1 MADAGMD
8 VINPSGHRLNGGQVG
23 RHQPFRHRTPVTQIR
38 CEPKAWMAG
47 QPGRHAPGVEQRT
60 TAMRLERHRNG
71 TGIDLIQ
78 NAVKKAML
86 LDLIPAVAAGDQ
98 RDLERGQRHSPL
110 QAALNLIKMLCWR
123 AIEIGGVIP
132 PSNNFKDQMLVCI
145 GDATSDRFWIKGFE
159 TGVVEID
166 FKAVKPIA
174 CSRYTSLV
182 QGRRPAPQCF
192 EQQQP

>member
-1 MADAGMD
+1 MTDAGMD
-8 VINPSGHRLNGGQVG
+8 VINPSCHRLNGGQFG
-23 RHQPFRHRTPVTQIR
+23 RHQPFRYRTPVTQIR
-38 CEPKAWMAG
+38 CEPKPWMAG

-86 LDLIPAVAAGDQ
+86 LDLIPAVAASDQ
-98 RDLERGQRHSPL
+98 SDLERSQRHGPR
-110 QAALNLIKMLCWR
+110 QAAPNLIEMLRWR

-132 PSNNFKDQMLVCI
+132 PGNNFKNQMLFCI
-145 GDATSDRFWIKGFE
+145 RDAPSDRFWIKGLE

-166 FKAVKPIA
+166 F
-174 CSRYTSLV
+174 
-182 QGRRPAPQCF
+182 
-192 EQQQP
+192 